1 MGDCR
6 FYEQKYPEIDETVMV
21 MVKRVAEMGAYVQ
34 LLEYQNVEG
43 MILLS
48 ELSKR
53 RIRSVAKLIRVGRI
67 EVCSVLRVD
76 HEKGYIDLSKKRV
89 SPEDAQ
95 KAEEWYAKSK
105 AVHSIMRHVSSQT
118 EVPVQELCQK
128 ISWPLY
134 KKYPH
139 ALDGLKTMVSEE
151 GALADLNL
159 SKEVFEA
166 LLTGVRR
173 RLTPQACKLRG
184 RVEVQCFEYE
194 GVEAVPRALMK
205 GLSVSTPELE
215 VKIKLVAPPQY
226 VLLANCMEREDGL
239 KVLDDAIKLIKE
251 DIEAAGGQFT
261 LRTKPEVVGDNDEL
275 GVGDLAGKGDDDD
288 SDSDGSGS
296 ESDQDE
302 TMGFEMTEDDILKQ
316 TGGKK
321 EEKDNEDK

>member
-1 MGDCR
+1 MECTA
-6 FYEQKYPEIDETVMV
+6 F
-21 MVKRVAEMGAYVQ
+21 
-34 LLEYQNVEG
+34 
-43 MILLS
+43 
-48 ELSKR
+48 
-53 RIRSVAKLIRVGRI
+53 
-67 EVCSVLRVD
+67 
-76 HEKGYIDLSKKRV
+76 DLSKKRV

-128 ISWPLY
+128 IAWPLY

-184 RVEVQCFEYE
+184 RVEVQCFE
-194 GVEAVPRALMK
+194 
-205 GLSVSTPELE
+205 
-215 VKIKLVAPPQY
+215 
-226 VLLANCMEREDGL
+226 REDGL
-239 KVLDDAIKLIKE
+239 KVLDEAIKLIKE

-261 LRTKPEVVGDNDEL
+261 LKTKPEVVGDNDEL

-288 SDSDGSGS
+288 SP
-296 ESDQDE
+296 
-302 TMGFEMTEDDILKQ
+302 
-316 TGGKK
+316 
-321 EEKDNEDK
+321 

>member
-118 EVPVQELCQK
+118 EVPVLELCQK

-139 ALDGLKTMVSEE
+139 ALDGLKTMVEE
-151 GALADLNL
+151 ENALADLNL
-159 SKEVFEA
+159 SKEVYEA

-194 GVEAVPRALMK
+194 GVEAVKRALMK
-205 GLSVSTPELE
+205 GQSVSTPELE

-226 VLLANCMEREDGL
+226 VLISNCMQREDGM
-239 KVLDDAIKLIKE
+239 KVMEEAIKLIKE

-261 LRTKPEVVGDNDEL
+261 LKAKPEVVGDNDEL
-275 GVGDLAGKGDDDD
+275 GTGDLVPKDDDD
-288 SDSDGSGS
+288 
-296 ESDQDE
+296 
-302 TMGFEMTEDDILKQ
+302 
-316 TGGKK
+316 
-321 EEKDNEDK
+321 

>member
-6 FYEQKYPEIDETVMV
+6 FYEQKYPEIDDTVMV

-118 EVPVQELCQK
+118 EVPVLELCQK
-128 ISWPLY
+128 IAWPLY

-139 ALDGLKTMVSEE
+139 ALDGLKLSVGEE
-151 GALADLNL
+151 GALAELNL
-159 SKEVFEA
+159 SKEVHEA
-166 LLTGVRR
+166 LMTGVRR

-194 GVEAVPRALMK
+194 GVEAVKRALMQ

-226 VLLANCMEREDGL
+226 VLLASCMEREEGI
-239 KVLDDAIKLIKE
+239 KVLDEAIALIKK
-251 DIEAAGGQFT
+251 DIEAAGGTFT
-261 LRTKPEVVGDNDEL
+261 LRAKPEVVGDNDEL
-275 GVGDLAGKGDDDD
+275 GVGDLAEKGDDSSDSGD
-288 SDSDGSGS
+288 SDES
-296 ESDQDE
+296 EEQDE
-302 TMGFEMTEDDILKQ
+302 TMGFELTEDEIIKQ

-321 EEKDNEDK
+321 EEKEDA

>member
-1 MGDCR
+1 
-6 FYEQKYPEIDETVMV
+6 MV

-76 HEKGYIDLSKKRV
+76 HDKGYIDLSKKRV

-118 EVPVQELCQK
+118 EVPVLELCQK

-139 ALDGLKTMVSEE
+139 ALEGLKMAVQEE
-151 GALADLNL
+151 SALAELNL

-166 LLTGVRR
+166 LMTGVRR

-194 GVEAVPRALMK
+194 GVEAVKHALTQ
-205 GLSVSTPELE
+205 GLKVSTPELE

-239 KVLDDAIKLIKE
+239 KVLDEAIRLIKE
-251 DIEAAGGQFT
+251 DIEKAGGQFT

-275 GVGDLAGKGDDDD
+275 GVGDLAGKNDDD
-288 SDSDGSGS
+288 SSSGSGS
-296 ESDQDE
+296 DDESDQDE
-302 TMGFEMTEDDILKQ
+302 TMGFEMTEDDIKKA
-316 TGGKK
+316 TGGKDDDDDK
-321 EEKDNEDK
+321 KDDK

>member
-6 FYEQKYPEIDETVMV
+6 FYEQKYPEIDDAVMV

-128 ISWPLY
+128 S
-134 KKYPH
+134 
-139 ALDGLKTMVSEE
+139 
-151 GALADLNL
+151 
-159 SKEVFEA
+159 
-166 LLTGVRR
+166 
-173 RLTPQACKLRG
+173 
-184 RVEVQCFEYE
+184 
-194 GVEAVPRALMK
+194 ALMK

-226 VLLANCMEREDGL
+226 VLLANCMDREQGL
-239 KVLDDAIKLIKE
+239 AILDDAIKLIKE
-251 DIEAAGGQFT
+251 DIEKAGGTFT

-275 GVGDLAGKGDDDD
+275 GVGDLAAKGSDD
-288 SDSDGSGS
+288 SSS
-296 ESDQDE
+296 E
-302 TMGFEMTEDDILKQ
+302 
-316 TGGKK
+316 
-321 EEKDNEDK
+321 